1 MYRTNAYKETPSTP
15 TTRKFQ
21 MTKSQTTGVGLLFL
35 IKSVVMF
42 LLAFSAHC
50 VFCAPS
56 GKSTHWEPSS
66 IRAILWISGVEF
78 GLGLMILVFLMA
90 TFLFKVAIGKESLF

>member
-1 MYRTNAYKETPSTP
+1 
-15 TTRKFQ
+15 
-21 MTKSQTTGVGLLFL
+21 MTKNQAIGTSLLLF

-50 VFCAPS
+50 VFCADS
-56 GKSTHWEPSS
+56 GKSIHLEPSS

-78 GLGLMILVFLMA
+78 CLGLMILVFLIT
-90 TFLFKVAIGKESLF
+90 TFLFKVVIGKEELL